1 MSASSD
7 AGISGESEWIIG
19 ADGLPYREAA
29 RVVVLDGRGRIFL
42 IHGHDIDDVN
52 HHWWF
57 TVGGGLLTGEDA
69 REGARRELAEETG
82 LSVALERLEGPVL
95 RRSALFHFIGE
106 TRRQDETFFLL
117 RLTEKEA
124 EHVGTHQELTDLERE
139 VLDEFEWWDIEDLEA
154 LSHSAPVYPR
164 SLPQLARSWGQGWDG
179 TCPFIEEST
188 GIGTRHGL
196 SGGAF

>member
-1 MSASSD
+1 MSAASAASPD
-7 AGISGESEWIIG
+7 AESEWIVG

-29 RVVVLDGRGRIFL
+29 RVVVMDRRGRIFL

-82 LSVALERLEGPVL
+82 LSVSLERLEGPVL
-95 RRSALFHFIGE
+95 RRSALFHFVGE

-117 RLTEKEA
+117 FLDDGEA
-124 EHVGTHQELTDLERE
+124 ASVGSGQELTDLERE
-139 VLDEFEWWDIEDLEA
+139 VLDEFAWWDIEDLEA
-154 LSHSAPVYPR
+154 LAQSSPVYPR
-164 SLPQLARSWGQGWDG
+164 TLPSLARSWAQGWDG
-179 TCPFIEEST
+179 TCPFLEEST
-188 GIGTRHGL
+188 GIGAR
-196 SGGAF
+196 